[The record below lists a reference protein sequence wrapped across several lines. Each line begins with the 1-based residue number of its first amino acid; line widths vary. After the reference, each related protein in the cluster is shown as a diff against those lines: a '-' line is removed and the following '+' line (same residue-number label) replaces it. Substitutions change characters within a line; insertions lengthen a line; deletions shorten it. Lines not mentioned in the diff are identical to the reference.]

1 MITLVL
7 VTTAAL
13 LLVCAWAGICNERTS
28 RQRMRLLCA
37 FPLGKDYWSYS
48 KEYDA
53 VTYRQH
59 MWALFFLRNPRNLYG
74 PLTQQ
79 LWSPR

>member
-1 MITLVL
+1 MIVL
-7 VTTAAL
+7 AITAAL
-13 LLVCAWAGICNERTS
+13 LLVCAAWAGICNERTY
-28 RQRMRLLCA
+28 RQRVRLICA
-37 FPLGKDYWSYS
+37 LPLGKDYWSYS
-48 KEYDA
+48 EEFDA

-79 LWSPR
+79 LWSLR